1 MGLKLDRKPIK
12 QSNPSLNP
20 NLSLASTLSS
30 PPTLLLHPSLL
41 PRPPP
46 PSRPCFLR
54 CPGRRRPPAYA
65 SSSSSSATCSASAS
79 FATVQCTPPPPP
91 LRLPPP
97 PPLLPLDV
105 PSSLAGA
112 WRPHL
117 ADLHGGHQGW
127 NSGHPFTADELA
139 PPRGPPTPIGEAGPP
154 RLELK
159 RA

>member
-1 MGLKLDRKPIK
+1 MEALKQAPILIFK
-12 QSNPSLNP
+12 SFEEKTNSSGAPILTVILYESPNSNPKP
-20 NLSLASTLSS
+20 LAIGASYS
-30 PPTLLLHPSLL
+30 PSD
-41 PRPPP
+41 
-46 PSRPCFLR
+46 SW
-54 CPGRRRPPAYA
+54 
-65 SSSSSSATCSASAS
+65 
-79 FATVQCTPPPPP
+79 V
-91 LRLPPP
+91 PPP